1 MNFTKIENSRVGECY
16 YRMKHKSGLTIIVY
30 PKENFRSVYASVGT
44 KFGSINSKFKY
55 KGREINVP
63 DGTAHYLEHKLFE
76 SEDVDAF
83 PKYAKTGASANAYTS
98 FDVTCYLFSCT
109 ENFGESLKILLDL
122 VQSPYFTEETVAKE
136 QGIIGQEIKMYEDSA
151 DWKVMMNLLQGMY
164 KNHPINIDIAGSV
177 ETIADITPEILYNCY
192 KSYYNLNNM
201 VMCVAGN
208 ASPDEVIEIADSVL
222 KENEE
227 FKTESIFPNE
237 PYEVVT
243 HYTEQVLPVAVPMF
257 ELGFKEKAPEHFA
270 SNKELIGTNII
281 LEAFAGE
288 GSALYREL
296 LDKGLINSGFGT
308 EYLEGMGYRGII
320 FSGETRNPN
329 AVAEIIRKRT
339 KELHENGISPKDFE
353 IAKRC
358 IYGKLI
364 SGFDH
369 PSSIA
374 SEIIN
379 GEFTGRKIFESI
391 EDIAV
396 LTCDDVNERLKEQL
410 DPENSCL
417 SVVKGTD
424 D

>member
-76 SEDVDAF
+76 SEDGDAF
-83 PKYAKTGASANAYTS
+83 SKYAKTGASANAYTS

-257 ELGFKEKAPEHFA
+257 ELGFKE
-270 SNKELIGTNII
+270 LIGTNII

-339 KELHENGISPKDFE
+339 KELHKT
-353 IAKRC
+353 
-358 IYGKLI
+358 
-364 SGFDH
+364 
-369 PSSIA
+369 
-374 SEIIN
+374 
-379 GEFTGRKIFESI
+379 EF
-391 EDIAV
+391 
-396 LTCDDVNERLKEQL
+396 RLRILK
-410 DPENSCL
+410 
-417 SVVKGTD
+417 
-424 D
+424 